1 MLPIFDGLTD
11 LFWDN
16 KIDMLRNLSLSSCSS
31 QAKYAL
37 AYKDFDIDGDYN
49 VPCSSMLYNLAMPKW
64 LRKVDNYKKQ
74 DIKAGRDISNMYPRR
89 ISHGLACNSPK
100 VIIFATGNVR

>member
-1 MLPIFDGLTD
+1 MLPILDGLTD
-11 LFWDN
+11 LFWDS

-49 VPCSSMLYNLAMPKW
+49 VPCSSMLYNLTMPKW

-74 DIKAGRDISNMYPRR
+74 DLIAGRDISNNV
-89 ISHGLACNSPK
+89 SK
-100 VIIFATGNVR
+100 KDFAWASVQFSKGCDLCH